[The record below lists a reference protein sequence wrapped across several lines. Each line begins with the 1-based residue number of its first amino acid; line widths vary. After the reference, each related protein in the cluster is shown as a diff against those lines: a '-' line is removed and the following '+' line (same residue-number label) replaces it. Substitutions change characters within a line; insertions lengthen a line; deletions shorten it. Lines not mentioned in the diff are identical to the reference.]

1 MTRTSLLKAGTGLI
15 FLLYPFLIYF
25 GLHEFQPRMI
35 AFLLLIVATLRFI
48 ANKYGGKEEEEIGTS
63 LYLIAAAILITIFTF
78 VTDLKFGLY
87 FYPPLVNFIFL
98 TFFLISLFHP
108 PTVIERIAR
117 RHRSEMTEEAIIY
130 TRRVTQAWCLFFLI
144 NGGISVM
151 SISYSEEWWVLYNGF
166 ITYILIGLML
176 AGEYFI
182 RIKVI
187 GSSND

>member
-25 GLHEFQPRMI
+25 GLHEFQPRVI

-117 RHRSEMTEEAIIY
+117 RHRSEMPEEAIIY